1 MENGPCNSYFRAG
14 SGAAWVFLSDHGE
27 KFGEHGGRNHDTL
40 YEEVMR
46 VPLLVK
52 APGLEPETREEVVQL
67 IDLLPAL
74 LKLLGVG
81 PLRGLE
87 GSRPGIDLFN
97 PAPAATGPAPTPR
110 LD

>member
-14 SGAAWVFLSDHGE
+14 SGAAWVFLSD
-27 KFGEHGGRNHDTL
+27 HGGRNHDTL

-67 IDLLPAL
+67 IDLLPTL

-97 PAPAATGPAPTPR
+97 PAPAASGPAPTPR